1 MLQSP
6 RGPSPAHDVFQRTL
20 VKRSGEYA
28 QRGDYHINLRKDWP
42 YLPVYLEKMRLARQY
57 LDGRDRSALIYDMGC
72 GEGVLVNEYRQLG
85 YQIVGMDLNY
95 SSQHI
100 VQNNFLESGLS
111 SASVDALTCLDVLE
125 HLPFW
130 DQERAIDEF
139 ARVLKPGGTA
149 LITVP
154 NLAHLASRISF
165 FFTGKLV
172 RTSSIDRHPGDRPI
186 IEYVRM
192 FEKRFHIRWRRGIF
206 PTFPMLSVLTV
217 IMPSNVIG
225 LHRFYNRLLA
235 YPNWCFLNAFL
246 LEKPHGQRA

>member
-1 MLQSP
+1 
-6 RGPSPAHDVFQRTL
+6 

-28 QRGDYHINLRKDWP
+28 QRGDYHVNLRKDWP
-42 YLPVYLEKMRLARQY
+42 YLPVYLEKMELAHRF
-57 LDGRDRSALIYDMGC
+57 LDGCDKSAVIYDMGC
-72 GEGVLVNEYRQLG
+72 GEGVLVNEYRQAG
-85 YQIVGMDLNY
+85 YQVTGMDLNY
-95 SSQHI
+95 SSQYI
-100 VQNNFLESGLS
+100 LQKNFLASGLPDS
-111 SASVDALTCLDVLE
+111 SVDALICLDVLE

-139 ARVLKPGGTA
+139 ARVLKPGAIA

-186 IEYVRM
+186 AEYVHM
-192 FEKRFHIRWRRGIF
+192 FAKRFHIRSRKGIF
-206 PTFPMLSVLTV
+206 PTFPMLSILTV

-225 LHRFYNRLLA
+225 LHKLYNHLLD

-246 LEKPHGQRA
+246 LEKAGGGVPEANETFTGQ